1 LEALCILTNL
11 ATLNKILIVKLTYDL
26 QNDLSRTMYD
36 DDGMQQIQ
44 NSNRAVEIYISKARK
59 V

>member
-11 ATLNKILIVKLTYDL
+11 ATLNKILIIKLTYDL
-26 QNDLSRTMYD
+26 QNDLSRTTYD

>member
-1 LEALCILTNL
+1 MEALCILTNL
-11 ATLNKILIVKLTYDL
+11 ATLNKILIVKLMYDL

>member
-1 LEALCILTNL
+1 M
-11 ATLNKILIVKLTYDL
+11 YDL

>member
-11 ATLNKILIVKLTYDL
+11 ATLNKILIVKLMYDL

>member
-11 ATLNKILIVKLTYDL
+11 ATLNKILIVKLMYDL
-26 QNDLSRTMYD
+26 QNELSRTMYD

>member
-1 LEALCILTNL
+1 MEALCILTNL